1 MWGSLRANVVLESP
15 LVVALSRSMQAL
27 NLTYRATLS
36 WGEQNADWI
45 ETFLYYR
52 DVLGIRYAPP
62 LSKRTRLVGRPRP
75 LLHVVVALPPIL
87 HRK

>member
-27 NLTYRATLS
+27 NLTYREHSRGANRMPIGSRRSSTIATSSASAMPRLFP
-36 WGEQNADWI
+36 
-45 ETFLYYR
+45 T
-52 DVLGIRYAPP
+52 P
-62 LSKRTRLVGRPRP
+62 RLVGRPRP